1 MKILVD
7 IISYAMKIN
16 IRLEENS
23 FNTVSVFCFI
33 VIYLGAISVRSSV
46 PQI

>member
-23 FNTVSVFCFI
+23 FNTVSVFRFI
-33 VIYLGAISVRSSV
+33 VIYLN
-46 PQI
+46 